1 MSTWVCFF
9 FVTFC
14 ILSLKIVSILYILS
28 KSLFIYRY
36 IIDRKIFICKS
47 LQIEMLRLYI

>member
-1 MSTWVCFF
+1 MSTWVDFFF
-9 FVTFC
+9 FVTLC

-28 KSLFIYRY
+28 KSLSLYSY

-47 LQIEMLRLYI
+47 LQIDMYI